1 METNVNMQQPEA
13 VRRRIDDLGRIIIP
27 KEYRKELDI
36 EDRDMLEERLVV
48 LHSGP
53 EKAILITPVK
63 RTQTENLRR
72 KLMLPMKRLQ
82 TFLPRKCLMTFI
94 TTDGTDILGFSHI
107 GYAPSLM
114 ERSLFS
120 CDEFERNIVPFLK
133 KKYYDTPGLQV
144 DRYIAQRGEW
154 YFFFRI
160 FSDTQLL
167 GYVAIVTD
175 DKKAFNDLT
184 EALPSLEAGTQMMSC
199 VLHDVSIQ

>member
-1 METNVNMQQPEA
+1 MVMGNGANCPYENSLLLSLDN
-13 VRRRIDDLGRIIIP
+13 IGSG
-27 KEYRKELDI
+27 YRYCAAEKNEDI
-36 EDRDMLEERLVV
+36 VSYR
-48 LHSGP
+48 
-53 EKAILITPVK
+53 
-63 RTQTENLRR
+63 
-72 KLMLPMKRLQ
+72 
-82 TFLPRKCLMTFI
+82 FI
-94 TTDGTDILGFSHI
+94 TTDGTDILDFSHI

-120 CDEFERNIVPFLK
+120 GDEFDRNIVPFLK